1 MTSRIYW
8 DTMLFIY
15 WLEEHPEYVDQVG
28 RILARMEARGDQLCS
43 SAFGVGEVL
52 AGAVKRRDRR
62 LAETIRTTMKP
73 PDVELLSF
81 DTAAA
86 ERYADIRARHGTR
99 APDAIHLAC
108 AAAAGVDL
116 FLTNDAKLTRL
127 HVPGIRFIAGLDTP
141 VL

>member
-15 WLEEHPEYVDQVG
+15 WIEEHPDYVEQID
-28 RILARMEARGDQLCS
+28 RILSRIESRGDQLCS

-52 AGAVKRRDRR
+52 VGALKHGDRR
-62 LAETIRTTMKP
+62 RAAAIRKVMRP
-73 PDVELLSF
+73 PQIELLPF
-81 DTAAA
+81 DIETA
-86 ERYADIRARHGTR
+86 ERYAEIRARHGTS
-99 APDAIHLAC
+99 APDSVHLAC

-116 FLTNDAKLTRL
+116 FLTNDVKLTRIE
-127 HVPGIRFIAGLDTP
+127 VPGIRFIAGLDTP